1 MQLNNVLAT
10 AITVWGDTYN
20 ISLNFIGQ
28 LISLLIGAIGIVG
41 VGIIAFS
48 VILKL
53 IVLPFDVYQRIS
65 MRKQN
70 IKMKAALLS
79 KAFILRL
86 LGQMNEDLIFL
97 IIIFVFFSGWSFSHW
112 CLQVKR

>member
-70 IKMKAALLS
+70 IKMKENQERMAKLQKQYANN
-79 KAFILRL
+79 K
-86 LGQMNEDLIFL
+86 DLYNQKVMELYKESGINM
-97 IIIFVFFSGWSFSHW
+97 FSS
-112 CLQVKR
+112 C